1 MVRRT
6 DVSAA
11 FQVAMEKLTAAGH
24 VVERKHKS
32 AIHKIEEITGR
43 KFDGD
48 MHTFFTDYIR
58 SHEPVGRFVKP
69 FRVYTHSTEMKHAM
83 SRLEGMPVRI
93 SILSRA
99 KDW

>member
-1 MVRRT
+1 MPRRT

-24 VVERKHKS
+24 VVERRHKA
-32 AIHKIEEITGR
+32 AIKKIEEITGR
-43 KFDGD
+43 TFDGD
-48 MHTFFTDYIR
+48 MYTFFTDYTR
-58 SHEPVGRFVKP
+58 SNEPTGRFVKMD
-69 FRVYTHSTEMKHAM
+69 RQYKHSTQMKQVM
-83 SRLEGMPVRI
+83 RRLEGMPVRI